1 MTSLRFDNVSL
12 SFGSKPALSDLSLD
26 VESGEIM
33 AVLGPSG
40 CGKTSLLR
48 VALGLDAP
56 TRGTVWAG
64 AMRLS
69 ADGRILVSPER
80 RRLAMVFQDLALW
93 PHLSVEG
100 HLRFV
105 LSSAGVPRPE
115 QEERIARTLDQV
127 ELRERAAAHP
137 GELSGGERQRVA
149 IARALVTEPAAVL
162 LDEPLSNLDLRL
174 RRELLGLLKGL
185 FVQRRMTAVYV
196 THDIREAVALG
207 DRIAVMNA
215 GRLVAVGSID
225 ELRGSP
231 EPLAREILEGLT
243 WSGL

>member
-12 SFGSKPALSDLSLD
+12 TFGSKPALSNLSLV

-64 AMRLS
+64 ATRLS
-69 ADGRILVSPER
+69 ADRRVLVPPER

-93 PHLSVEG
+93 PHLSVEA

-105 LSSAGVPRPE
+105 LSSVGVPRPE
-115 QEERIARTLDQV
+115 QEERIARTLEQV
-127 ELRERAAAHP
+127 ELRERAAAYP

-174 RRELLGLLKGL
+174 RRELLGLLKKL
-185 FVQRRMTAVYV
+185 FTQRRMTAVYV

-215 GRLVAVGSID
+215 GRLVAVGAVD
-225 ELRGSP
+225 ALRNSP
-231 EPLAREILEGLT
+231 EPLVREILEGLT

>member
-12 SFGSKPALSDLSLD
+12 SFGSTPALSDLSLV

-40 CGKTSLLR
+40 SGKTSLLR

-64 AMRLS
+64 ATRLS
-69 ADGRILVSPER
+69 ADGRVLVSPER

-93 PHLSVEG
+93 PHLSVEA

-105 LSSAGVPRPE
+105 LSSVGVPKPE
-115 QEERIARTLDQV
+115 QEERIARMLEQV
-127 ELRERAAAHP
+127 ELRERATAYP

-174 RRELLGLLKGL
+174 RRELLGLLKNL
-185 FVQRRMTAVYV
+185 FAQSRMTAVYV

-207 DRIAVMNA
+207 DRIAVMSA
-215 GRLVAVGSID
+215 GRLVAVGTID
-225 ELRGSP
+225 ALRRSP
-231 EPLAREILEGLT
+231 EPLVRELLEGLT

>member
-12 SFGSKPALSDLSLD
+12 CFGRTPVLSDFSLV
-26 VESGEIM
+26 VESGEIT

-56 TRGTVWAG
+56 TRGSVWAG
-64 AMRLS
+64 PTQLS
-69 ADGRILVSPER
+69 ADGRVLVPPER

-93 PHLSVEG
+93 PHLSVEA

-105 LSSAGVPRPE
+105 LSAVGVPRPE
-115 QEERIARTLDQV
+115 QEERIARTLEQV

-174 RRELLGLLKGL
+174 RRELLGLLKKL
-185 FVQRRMTAVYV
+185 FAQRRMTAVYV
-196 THDIREAVALG
+196 THDIREAVALS
-207 DRIAVMNA
+207 DRVAVMNA
-215 GRLVAVGSID
+215 GRLVAVGAVD
-225 ELRGSP
+225 ALRDSP
-231 EPLAREILEGLT
+231 EPLVREILEGLT